1 MLVQEVWVLVGDLAC
16 MSDYSAQFER
26 VYDVTDAQGH
36 HAKYS
41 RVEPIGKNLLKHLGS
56 RLIHGYTTA

>member
-1 MLVQEVWVLVGDLAC
+1 